1 MGAPTPI
8 NPGEV
13 MTTDHRVWDQ
23 FAIKAEVQRR
33 GLTLTGIARAA
44 GLYEGACRQGLIGNS
59 RAGAEAIAHALKK
72 PFRELFPT
80 QYPRG
85 RHNESDSKQNRHRR
99 DSAKSSVLADSD
111 RRAS

>member
-1 MGAPTPI
+1 
-8 NPGEV
+8 
-13 MTTDHRVWDQ
+13 MTMDAKVWDQ

-33 GLTLTGIARAA
+33 GLTLTGIAKAA

-59 RAGAEAIAHALKK
+59 RAGAEAIANALGYR
-72 PFRELFPT
+72 FRELFPT

-85 RHNESDSKQNRHRR
+85 RHNESNSKQKVTHRDR
-99 DSAKSSVLADSD
+99 AKEPELADSE